1 MKKLILILLLFILKR
16 GHTQD
21 KWLSTTELGFIVPN
35 KTEYNYS
42 FNNVGTLINLDSK
55 ISLAFQYSI
64 NYQVYNTLSI
74 GALVGIQEQYG
85 PNFFM
90 YKIGANIRY
99 NFVDAENAFAY
110 FQYSPNFTVNKDKF
124 KNGNNLRIG
133 IGLPFFK
140 KDNFNLN
147 LNIFHEINHFN
158 LSGSKPLIFGNE
170 KPESIYFRSFG
181 ISLGVKF

>member
-1 MKKLILILLLFILKR
+1 MKKLILILLL
-16 GHTQD
+16 D

-42 FNNVGTLINLDSK
+42 FNNVGTLDSK

-64 NYQVYNTLSI
+64 NYQVYNKLSI